1 MDASARAAVENERR
15 GGGGATNER
24 RTPPPRSDE
33 ERISTRKDAREAE
46 ANLDATLDAVAS
58 AAPSVIATAPSEGA
72 EAACDERPRS
82 RGELLEKFG

>member
-33 ERISTRKDAREAE
+33 ERITRKDAREAE

-72 EAACDERPRS
+72 EAACDERPSS
-82 RGELLEKFG
+82 RGEL

>member
-1 MDASARAAVENERR
+1 VDARARAAVENERR
-15 GGGGATNER
+15 GSGGATNER

-33 ERISTRKDAREAE
+33 ERITRKDAREAE

-58 AAPSVIATAPSEGA
+58 DAPSVIATAPSEGA
-72 EAACDERPRS
+72 EAACDERPRT